1 VAAGDR
7 AVLLFLANRPFGDRV
22 RACHER
28 DPAYARAL
36 AWAQRQGVEILC
48 YRTAIEPPAV
58 TLTDRVPVVLVKV
71 PRAGAGTST
80 QRTQRKREA
89 GS

>member
-1 VAAGDR
+1 
-7 AVLLFLANRPFGDRV
+7 V

-48 YRTAIEPPAV
+48 YRTTIDPPHV
-58 TLTDRVPVVLVKV
+58 TLAEQVPVVLVKV
-71 PRAGAGTST
+71 PKARPHDASLRAKDKA
-80 QRTQRKREA
+80 RRAKRAE
-89 GS
+89 